1 MKHIITTIL
10 FLKILDLA
18 ILYSLDNIFK
28 DTSLL
33 KYLVIIYNFILEL
46 KCFPINKIVPQ
57 LMRYYFTSTFLVS
70 KTGFTSFRVYFN
82 TFLFKI
88 SFFVFINS

>member
-1 MKHIITTIL
+1 MNII
-10 FLKILDLA
+10 LKIVDLA

-46 KCFPINKIVPQ
+46 KCFPINKIVPPF
-57 LMRYYFTSTFLVS
+57 MRYYFTSTFFSVQNS
-70 KTGFTSFRVYFN
+70 VH
-82 TFLFKI
+82 
-88 SFFVFINS
+88 FI